1 MKSIKGFTLI
11 ELLVVVLIIGVIA
24 GIAVPQYRKMVLR
37 THYATLKTTV
47 RYIAD
52 RQEEFYRGNG
62 RLGDFYELGM
72 DIGKITGRTTLKI
85 NNDIDCDLVGVTDSW
100 SPAVLCSFKEKI
112 THEYYN
118 TRPKRKSIMC
128 VAHSTNE
135 KDIYNKLCQTET
147 GKKKPASG
155 WSSSLSYR
163 VYYY

>member
-1 MKSIKGFTLI
+1 MNNKGFTLI

-62 RLGDFYELGM
+62 RLGDFYELGI
-72 DIGKITGRTTLKI
+72 DIGTITGRTMLRI
-85 NNDIDCDLVGVTDSW
+85 NNDIYCQLVGITDNYT
-100 SPAVLCSFKEKI
+100 PAVLCNFKEKM
-112 THEYYN
+112 TYEYYN
-118 TRPKRKSIMC
+118 TRPKRESILC
-128 VAHSTNE
+128 VALSTNE

-147 GKKKPASG
+147 GKKKSQ